1 MAPQKKKAELI
12 NPPNTLRAKL
22 AGGGYLDSDILARG
36 EKAMAGLSQEFADW
50 LIKDLATLS
59 EATKRFSEN
68 RNADTA
74 GALFRAAHDLRG
86 QATTFEYPFIARI
99 AASLAKLM
107 EGLSKAEVALETV
120 PLPLVTAHLDAIQ
133 VIHREKI
140 KDLSNLT
147 ALTLTEELEGRVM
160 KTLARAGV

>member
-1 MAPQKKKAELI
+1 MANHKRKAEII
-12 NPPNTLRAKL
+12 NPPNALRAKL
-22 AGGGYLDSDILARG
+22 AGGGYLDSDIIARG

-59 EATKRFSEN
+59 EATKHFSED
-68 RNADTA
+68 RNPATA

-107 EGLSKAEVALETV
+107 QRLSTAEAALETV

-140 KDLSNLT
+140 KDISNLT
-147 ALTLTEELEGRVM
+147 ALTLAEELEGRVM
-160 KTLARAGV
+160 KTLARAGL